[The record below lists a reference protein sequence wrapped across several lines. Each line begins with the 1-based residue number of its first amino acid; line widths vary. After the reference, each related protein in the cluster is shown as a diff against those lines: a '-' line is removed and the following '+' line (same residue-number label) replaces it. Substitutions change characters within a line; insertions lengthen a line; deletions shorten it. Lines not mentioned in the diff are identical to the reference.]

1 MLLKKPVAIFKK
13 NYPHGR
19 FIFWSDLASSHYAQ
33 LTLQWIKSQKIP
45 IIPKSMSPTNS
56 PEIRPIE
63 LFWVNLKAKVYSGGW
78 ETNDEKKLIKRIK
91 KCAKSFPKK
100 YFITLFKNFRNK
112 IINANKNGLNSLI
125 K

>member
-1 MLLKKPVAIFKK
+1 
-13 NYPHGR
+13 
-19 FIFWSDLASSHYAQ
+19 
-33 LTLQWIKSQKIP
+33 
-45 IIPKSMSPTNS
+45 MSPTNS